1 MTSSSIQQQKELKV
15 FNNQFVVLKKLS
27 SGSFG
32 VVFQGEDKKT
42 GEQIA
47 LKIEK
52 EESDEAKSLDR
63 ESQLLQRLQGIKGIP
78 KLYWSGSEGPYNI
91 MVIQLLGR
99 DLAYYAKHLKRFQ
112 LKTLIMLAEQMIT
125 ILEQCHTRSI
135 IHRDMKPENV
145 LVGRD
150 NNEIYLVDFGIS
162 KVFKDANGN
171 HVPFRDGKPFIGTTR
186 YASIG
191 AHKGFELGRV
201 DDLESLGYM
210 LVFLYKG
217 SLPWQN
223 LQNVSDKE
231 KTKVV
236 GKMKMQ
242 ILIEELCK
250 EMPNE
255 FSKYFEYVKK
265 LQFKQTPDYE
275 YLKQLMRKCA
285 SDNKIEF
292 DYKYEW
298 SLLER
303 KTSDLQSQH
312 NSQRNIKKDSTHNKN
327 DQNKKQSKNN
337 INSQSKLKPE
347 IDSEKISK
355 SKSPAK
361 QTKRQSLIP
370 DMQSQNQSQSSQFDF
385 LRPPDP
391 YAKARAII
399 QRSQE
404 RHKSVSSLAPS
415 QYSQVNTIQSSIA
428 GNYQASHMDMFAN
441 DTQQQQLQEQQ
452 TEKKQDL
459 IQAQNFGFQPL
470 ENNDT
475 IAMLIGEDEEGP
487 CFQYQEL
494 LEKQVQAQFKEYV
507 KNGNKNK
514 RNK

>member
-42 GEQIA
+42 SEQIA

-63 ESQLLQRLQGIKGIP
+63 ESQILQRLQGIKGIP
-78 KLYWSGSEGPYNI
+78 KLYWFGSEGPYNI

-125 ILEQCHTRSI
+125 ILEQCHTKSI

-150 NNEIYLVDFGIS
+150 PNEIYLVDFGIS
-162 KVFKDANGN
+162 KIYKDANGN

-191 AHKGFELGRV
+191 AHKGFELGRG

-250 EMPNE
+250 DMPNE

-285 SDNKIEF
+285 SDNKIEL

-298 SLLER
+298 ALLER
-303 KTSDLQSQH
+303 RTSDLQSQQ
-312 NSQRNIKKDSTHNKN
+312 NSQRNIKKDSTHQ
-327 DQNKKQSKNN
+327 DPNKKQTKNN
-337 INSQSKLKPE
+337 MNSQSKLKPE

-361 QTKRQSLIP
+361 NTKRQSLVP

-399 QRSQE
+399 QRSQD

-415 QYSQVNTIQSSIA
+415 QYSQVNTVQSSIA
-428 GNYQASHMDMFAN
+428 GNYQASHIDMFAT
-441 DTQQQQLQEQQ
+441 DSQQQQQQQET
-452 TEKKQDL
+452 TEKKQDM

-494 LEKQVQAQFKEYV
+494 LERQVQAQFKEYV
-507 KNGNKNK
+507 KSGNKNK
-514 RNK
+514 RNR